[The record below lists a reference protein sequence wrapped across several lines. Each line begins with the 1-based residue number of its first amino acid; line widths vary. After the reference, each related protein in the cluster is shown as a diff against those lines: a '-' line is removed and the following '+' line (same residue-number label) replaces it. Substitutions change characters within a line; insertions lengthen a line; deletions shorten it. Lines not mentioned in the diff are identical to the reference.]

1 MASNFQFFS
10 QQTKDRLHLKLCGDF
25 DGNSAFE
32 LIHAL
37 LKQRAGSHKIL
48 IDTNDLNTIHSF
60 GKDVFQKNLGTLSR
74 QFDQLTFIGKNKHHF
89 K

>member
-1 MASNFQFFS
+1 MASNFQVFS

-37 LKQRAGSHKIL
+37 LKKTGSHNIL

-60 GKDVFQKNLGTLSR
+60 GKEVFQNNLGTLSR
-74 QFDQLTFIGKNKHHF
+74 QVDQLTFIGKNKHHF

>member
-10 QQTKDRLHLKLCGDF
+10 EQTKDRLHLRLCGDF
-25 DGNSAFE
+25 DGTSAFE

-37 LKQRAGSHKIL
+37 LKHRTGSHKIL
-48 IDTNDLNTIHSF
+48 IDTNDLNTIYFF
-60 GKDVFQKNLGTLSR
+60 GKEVFQKNIGTLSR
-74 QFDQLTFIGKNKHHF
+74 KVDQLTFIGKNKHHF